1 MKNILSI
8 IINSLALHTT
18 AYIIFFDTSGA
29 AIFLIYSVMIPITAS
44 IFSLLFQNLEK
55 RKS

>member
-44 IFSLLFQNLEK
+44 IFFTNSKIWKK